1 MLYLLDLSL
10 KFVQQNIQYIFKIYL
25 SVIYFFSYR
34 YFFCVLIFGNLLI
47 TDANVSSWTHAMET
61 TTSQEFNFETSSS
74 PHNKDN
80 EISSQYDLSTADW
93 MNNESETFVGN
104 QKLSPLISK
113 SVYETFK
120 SAVWLGLVPT
130 SCLIGIGGNGLGVWF
145 VVNRKLNQPFM
156 IYLLALMA
164 TDFIY
169 LIMELFSSSVVI
181 MERFDLPLAVYW
193 NCYVARP
200 FLLVK
205 SITYSICVHLI
216 TTMSIERLLNI
227 VFPFKLKFCSLQKY
241 TVLNILGIACL
252 NIAVMALSFFMQ
264 EPKVTTDNK
273 GDILTCISGP
283 TNWTNENYSFVK
295 HYTLVIFVVVR
306 FAPGIL
312 ATMSNIM
319 IAIYLALYRKRRAS
333 LLANSTSGGGYPNQ
347 GKTTLIL
354 LVLSI
359 FLILSLVPSSVGTL
373 LMRFSPELYRQGK
386 SQYYTNA
393 LLVDIGLCL
402 RVVSAANDFFI
413 YVVLVKSSR
422 TLVKQMLMAKCCFY
436 QKRNVNNPEPPNVYS
451 VSGPATKSTSPD
463 ILNEHSK
470 F

>member
-1 MLYLLDLSL
+1 MLESHICTTKYNV
-10 KFVQQNIQYIFKIYL
+10 FNIYL
-25 SVIYFFSYR
+25 CVIYIFSYR
-34 YFFCVLIFGNLLI
+34 YFFCFLIFANLLI
-47 TDANVSSWTHAMET
+47 TEANVSSWTHAMET
-61 TTSQEFNFETSSS
+61 TTSQDFNFESSSS
-74 PHNKDN
+74 PHYRDN
-80 EISSQYDLSTADW
+80 ESSTQYDLSTADW
-93 MNNESETFVGN
+93 MNNESETSV
-104 QKLSPLISK
+104 QHQILWPLISK

-120 SAVWLGLVPT
+120 SAVWLGLVPI

-145 VVNRKLNQPFM
+145 VVHKKLNQPFM

-181 MERFDLPLAVYW
+181 MERFDLPVAVYW

-205 SITYSICVHLI
+205 SITYGICVHLI

-227 VFPFKLKFCSLQKY
+227 VCPFKIKFCSLQKY
-241 TVLNILGIACL
+241 TVLNILGIVCW
-252 NIAVMALSFFMQ
+252 NIAVMVLSFFMQ

-273 GDILTCISGP
+273 GNILTCISGP
-283 TNWTNENYSFVK
+283 THWTNQNFSFVK
-295 HYTLVIFVVVR
+295 HYTLVTLVVVR
-306 FAPGIL
+306 FAPVIV
-312 ATMSNIM
+312 ATISNLM
-319 IAIYLALYRKRRAS
+319 ISICLALYRKRRAS
-333 LLANSTSGGGYPNQ
+333 LLANRTSGGGYPNQ

-359 FLILSLVPSSVGTL
+359 FLILSLVPSAVGTL
-373 LMRFSPELYRQGK
+373 LMIFLPEQYIQGR
-386 SQYYTNA
+386 SQYNTYA

-422 TLVKQMLMAKCCFY
+422 TLVKQMLMAKCCFS
-436 QKRNVNNPEPPNVYS
+436 QKRNVNNPEPANVYS

-463 ILNEHSK
+463 ILSEHSQ